1 MVHLK
6 LTRKGIKRLI
16 TTMAL
21 IAPIVYLFGTMFT
34 YLNGAHGE
42 LLVNDEPTSYVPKTY
57 EEAMQVDNFS
67 YGDWEWENEHGT
79 RFGFSLGRFSL
90 ELEYK
95 ADFRLYGMRNGVAV
109 TDSSSNDFNYGLG
122 FPSYDDW
129 LNDLN
134 YISVAWDE
142 YYFYELEY
150 MFTGNGYFAFYLV
163 PALDIEYSG
172 VFAYVFDSQG
182 AHLYLNDVGQGWD
195 IVDDDYP
202 LDDRTFHHVFFDDG
216 ANLPQGFEWNDELR
230 SYFVPTLKTH
240 ETTSNSNYLFGQM
253 FPHDNFLSKIGA
265 DAVSDNPHGFAPFG
279 AMLKFV
285 DENMLHLADT
295 DIGLMGYGYFYYSAH
310 VLLFVLMFDLTTFF
324 IHFVNKLGDRFAG
337 GMKDD

>member
-21 IAPIVYLFGTMFT
+21 IAPIIYLFGTMFT
-34 YLNGAHGE
+34 YLNGAHGDIV
-42 LLVNDEPTSYVPKTY
+42 LAEPVYTEEYVLADSYIDDGSSY
-57 EEAMQVDNFS
+57 EIRNV
-67 YGDWEWENEHGT
+67 G
-79 RFGFSLGRFSL
+79 SL
-90 ELEYK
+90 ESWLSTSPSFREDTPDLFFNGVEVSYIQAFYYGNQYFGVYGVNGSSYYLATLSATYSENYRPWIFSGDIKYIYYRFLRAGVTFDLYK
-95 ADFRLYGMRNGVAV
+95 AV
-109 TDSSSNDFNYGLG
+109 S
-122 FPSYDDW
+122 
-129 LNDLN
+129 
-134 YISVAWDE
+134 
-142 YYFYELEY
+142 
-150 MFTGNGYFAFYLV
+150 
-163 PALDIEYSG
+163 
-172 VFAYVFDSQG
+172 
-182 AHLYLNDVGQGWD
+182 
-195 IVDDDYP
+195 
-202 LDDRTFHHVFFDDG
+202 
-216 ANLPQGFEWNDELR
+216 
-230 SYFVPTLKTH
+230 VPT
-240 ETTSNSNYLFGQM
+240 EVVPENNSANTAFLFGQM
-253 FPHDNFLSKIGA
+253 FPHDNFLSTIGA